1 MQIVKDTPDTKGE
14 LPTVP
19 KDFTPDVLQQL
30 GELDRLLYFHW
41 NLQTDVITFNKA
53 PASIEYD
60 VPDIL
65 PRASTALWDDE
76 VIYPADCAR
85 LHTWLRVIFSKG
97 MGKRHANGMQRST
110 ARLRLR
116 VKTPPKDDAAPRY
129 NWTEIRMITYFNGWE
144 PAEAFGTIRN
154 IQSLKLWQERLE
166 RKASRDTLTGLLN
179 KGASQRRIEEYLR
192 ALNPRKDHA
201 ALLLI
206 DADGFKEIN
215 DTFGHLFGDAVLTNM
230 GMIIEK
236 HFRQSDVV
244 GRIGGDEF
252 LVLFR
257 NVPSLQILRDRCQQ
271 IVSAMAKTYE
281 NGEDRLP
288 FSISI
293 GVSLFPAHG
302 KTYTDLFRHADKA
315 LYEAKRCG
323 KNQFVVYRP
332 SLLNAEGSA
341 EVPNGRDPQ
350 NDAELQQKAFEDNML
365 EFIFRLLYETNSP
378 EATIQ
383 MSLGMFG
390 KQFQL
395 DRVAIDRYDAMNNT
409 YTNAYE
415 WVSPNGMSLRPE
427 AHEKDPDFPNILR
440 QRGKQIAAQ
449 YRPTPYGVI
458 SRCEDTRLLAPEF
471 QPAAGFLRLGA
482 FAHCLITHGTETLGC
497 FGFESARPHTFTT
510 DEIKNLNIFSVLLGN
525 ILMAN
530 RSDAAAMQA
539 KIKMF
544 STILDDMQELIYIV
558 DRRTMEPIY
567 YNRTIRQAIVNG
579 EGHEPCYKLFH
590 NRQKPCKGCPV
601 RDLSKNGNEYIQCEV
616 HNWGKTSLCRACNFI
631 IDKDRTDVDPHLV
644 LMVQE
649 P

>member
-390 KQFQL
+390 KQFKL

-497 FGFESARPHTFTT
+497 FGFESARPHIFTT
-510 DEIKNLNIFSVLLGN
+510 DEIKDLNIFSVLLGN

-601 RDLSKNGNEYIQCEV
+601 RDLSKNGNEYVQCEV

>member
-341 EVPNGRDPQ
+341 EVPHGRDPQ

-390 KQFQL
+390 KQFKL

-497 FGFESARPHTFTT
+497 FGFESARPHIFTT
-510 DEIKNLNIFSVLLGN
+510 DEIKDLNIFSVLLGN

-601 RDLSKNGNEYIQCEV
+601 RNLSKNGNEYIQCEV

>member
-1 MQIVKDTPDTKGE
+1 MQNVKDIPGAEGDF
-14 LPTVP
+14 PAVP

-41 NLQTDVITFNKA
+41 DLQTDVISFKKPA
-53 PASIEYD
+53 ASIEYD
-60 VPDIL
+60 VPDTL
-65 PRASTALWDDE
+65 PRASTALWE
-76 VIYPADCAR
+76 GKVIYPTDSVR
-85 LHTWLRVIFSKG
+85 LHTWLRVIFRK
-97 MGKRHANGMQRST
+97 GKRHHSSGAQRST

-116 VKTPPKDDAAPRY
+116 VKSEKKRDDGPRY
-129 NWTEIRMITYFNGWE
+129 VWTEVRMLTYFSSQG

-179 KGASQRRIEEYLR
+179 KGAAQRRIEEYLS
-192 ALNPRKDHA
+192 ALSPRKDHA

-215 DTFGHLFGDAVLTNM
+215 DSFGHLFGDAVLTDM
-230 GMIIEK
+230 GMVIEK
-236 HFRQSDVV
+236 HFRHSDVV

-257 NVPSLQILRDRCQQ
+257 NVPSQKILRNRCQQ
-271 IVSAMAKTYE
+271 VVSAMAKTYE
-281 NGEDRLP
+281 NGEDKLP

-302 KTYTDLFRHADKA
+302 KGYTDLFRHADKA

-395 DRVAIDRYDAMNNT
+395 DRVAIDRYDAMTNT

-415 WVSPNGMSLRPE
+415 WVSPNGISLRPE
-427 AHEKDPDFPNILR
+427 AHKKDPDFPNILR
-440 QRGKQIAAQ
+440 QRNKQIAAQ

-471 QPAAGFLRLGA
+471 QSAAGYLRLGA
-482 FAHCLITHGTETLGC
+482 FAYCLITHGSDTLGC
-497 FGFESARPHTFTT
+497 FGFEAARPHTFTMEEFK
-510 DEIKNLNIFSVLLGN
+510 DLNIFSILLGN
-525 ILMAN
+525 ILLSAN
-530 RSDAAAMQA
+530 SDATVQA
-539 KIKMF
+539 KLKMF
-544 STILDDMQELIYIV
+544 SSILDDMQELIYIV
-558 DRRTMEPIY
+558 DRHTMEPVY
-567 YNRTIRQAIVNG
+567 YNRTIRQAIVDG
-579 EGHEPCYKLFH
+579 DRHKPCYQLFH
-590 NRQKPCKGCPV
+590 NRTEPCQGCPV
-601 RDLSKNGNEYIQCEV
+601 PDLSKNGSEYIQCEV
-616 HNWGKTSLCRACNFI
+616 HNWGKTSLCRACNFTV
-631 IDKDRTDVDPHLV
+631 DKDSDKDPHLV
-644 LMVQE
+644 LMIQE

>member
-390 KQFQL
+390 KQFKL

-497 FGFESARPHTFTT
+497 FGFESARPHIFTT
-510 DEIKNLNIFSVLLGN
+510 DEIKDLNIFSVLLGN

-601 RDLSKNGNEYIQCEV
+601 RNLSKNGNEYIQCEV

>member
-1 MQIVKDTPDTKGE
+1 MQIAKDAPDTKGG

-30 GELDRLLYFHW
+30 GALDRLLYFHW
-41 NLQTDVITFNKA
+41 NLQTDMITFNKA
-53 PASIEYD
+53 SDSIEYD

-85 LHTWLRVIFSKG
+85 LHTWLRVIFNKRT
-97 MGKRHANGMQRST
+97 GKHHANGMQRST

-116 VKTPPKDDAAPRY
+116 VKAPPKDDAAPRY
-129 NWTEIRMITYFNGWE
+129 NWTEVRMITYFNGWE

-179 KGASQRRIEEYLR
+179 KGAAQRRIEKYLR

-215 DTFGHLFGDAVLTNM
+215 DTFGHLFGDAVLTDM

-236 HFRQSDVV
+236 HFRHSDVV

-281 NGEDRLP
+281 NGKDTLP

-341 EVPNGRDPQ
+341 KVPNGRDPQ

-395 DRVAIDRYDAMNNT
+395 DRVAIDRYDAMSNA

-440 QRGKQIAAQ
+440 QRGTQITSQ

-482 FAHCLITHGTETLGC
+482 FAHCLITHDTETLGR

-510 DEIKNLNIFSVLLGN
+510 DEIKELNIFSVLLGN
-525 ILMAN
+525 ILMASH
-530 RSDAAAMQA
+530 SDTAAMQT
-539 KIKMF
+539 KIKIF
-544 STILDDMQELIYIV
+544 STILDNMQELIYIV

-567 YNRTIRQAIVNG
+567 YNRTIRQAIVNR

-590 NRQKPCKGCPV
+590 NRQEPCKGCPV
-601 RDLSKNGNEYIQCEV
+601 HDLSKNGNEYIQCEV

-631 IDKDRTDVDPHLV
+631 MDKNRTDVDPHLV
-644 LMVQE
+644 LMIQE